1 MLTYADVCR
10 QVRRLIDGNNGTTV
24 TLTNWSRQRGVIYSV
39 TLTRA
44 HLPCVTSSGNGAD
57 MYATDLI
64 ARMHDMMEDMRLL
77 ATALCDEKRA
87 SEQQRFKVHATHE
100 ELKVLKVLAHYL
112 LAAAE
117 DGAAVAH
124 SIHASI
130 ANDLEVQTKTFLAC
144 KREVCET
151 RDHNTLLQDQLG
163 AMHEQIQKDSNHIQQ
178 LRSRVHDLDE
188 RLQHTLMHSQRLALQ
203 IKSSVR
209 NRSHLMWQRRLQRI
223 LAGTKVSNFSTNFN
237 TNFRLLVPEARAY
250 SQCGAVSQ
258 IWRDIMRSR
267 QCMRWCWTDS
277 QTRLTRAAHFCKAP
291 NSTPPSRATQ
301 EISCRAPTAHVAL
314 KALK

>member
-87 SEQQRFKVHATHE
+87 SEQQRLKAHAKHE
-100 ELKVLKVLAHYL
+100 EVKVLKVLTNYL
-112 LAAAE
+112 LASAE

-130 ANDLEVQTKTFLAC
+130 ANDLEVQTKTLLAC

-163 AMHEQIQKDSNHIQQ
+163 AMHGQIQKESTYNQQ

-188 RLQHTLMHSQRLALQ
+188 RLQHALMHSQRLALQ

-223 LAGTKVSNFSTNFN
+223 LAGTKESNFSTNF
-237 TNFRLLVPEARAY
+237 RLSGPEARAH
-250 SQCGAVSQ
+250 SQCGAVSH
-258 IWRDIMRSR
+258 IWRDILRSR

-277 QTRLTRAAHFCKAP
+277 ETRLTRAAHFCKAP

-301 EISCRAPTAHVAL
+301 DISCRAPTAHVAQ
-314 KALK
+314 KALN

>member
-24 TLTNWSRQRGVIYSV
+24 TLTNWSRQRGVTYSV

-44 HLPCVTSSGNGAD
+44 HLPCVTSSGNGAE
-57 MYATDLI
+57 MYASDLI

-87 SEQQRFKVHATHE
+87 SEQQRLKAHAKHE
-100 ELKVLKVLAHYL
+100 ELQVLKVLTHYL
-112 LAAAE
+112 LASAE
-117 DGAAVAH
+117 DAAAVAH

-130 ANDLEVQTKTFLAC
+130 ANDLEVQTQTLLAC

-151 RDHNTLLQDQLG
+151 RDHNDALGVQARETHDHNTLLQDQLG
-163 AMHEQIQKDSNHIQQ
+163 AMHGHMQKESTYNQQ
-178 LRSRVHDLDE
+178 LRSRVHDLE
-188 RLQHTLMHSQRLALQ
+188 QRLQHALMHSQRLALQ

-223 LAGTKVSNFSTNFN
+223 LAG
-237 TNFRLLVPEARAY
+237 A
-250 SQCGAVSQ
+250 
-258 IWRDIMRSR
+258 
-267 QCMRWCWTDS
+267 
-277 QTRLTRAAHFCKAP
+277 
-291 NSTPPSRATQ
+291 
-301 EISCRAPTAHVAL
+301 
-314 KALK
+314 

>member
-24 TLTNWSRQRGVIYSV
+24 TLTNWSRQRGVTYSV

-87 SEQQRFKVHATHE
+87 SEQQRLKAHAKHE
-100 ELKVLKVLAHYL
+100 ELKVLTHYL

-117 DGAAVAH
+117 DAAAVAH

-130 ANDLEVQTKTFLAC
+130 ANDLELQTKSLLAC
-144 KREVCET
+144 KREICET

-163 AMHEQIQKDSNHIQQ
+163 AMHGQMQQETTYKQQ
-178 LRSRVHDLDE
+178 LRSRVLELEE
-188 RLQHTLMHSQRLALQ
+188 RLQHALMHNQRLALQ

-209 NRSHLMWQRRLQRI
+209 TRSHLMWQRRLQRI
-223 LAGTKVSNFSTNFN
+223 LAGTKVSNF
-237 TNFRLLVPEARAY
+237 R
-250 SQCGAVSQ
+250 
-258 IWRDIMRSR
+258 
-267 QCMRWCWTDS
+267 
-277 QTRLTRAAHFCKAP
+277 H
-291 NSTPPSRATQ
+291 
-301 EISCRAPTAHVAL
+301 
-314 KALK
+314 